1 MPNKAAV
8 SVRPSVESIMTA
20 LIELNALMDYG
31 ATLSRVSPIL
41 KGKIDVQRAKVPY
54 QILGHHDR
62 IRSRGRR
69 SVSAIRNGVCAG
81 CHLTIP
87 IGTLNRLMLINDIA
101 VCDNCGTF
109 VYLVREP
116 AAPVP
121 SAVISAPLVRP
132 PSKATPA
139 ATRRAP
145 APAARPLK
153 KAAAKPVA
161 KKPVRPIRAAKPV
174 RARAVKKP
182 ARKRAVLSR

>member
-1 MPNKAAV
+1 MSNKAAV

-139 ATRRAP
+139 
-145 APAARPLK
+145 PAARPLK
-153 KAAAKPVA
+153 KATAKTIA

-174 RARAVKKP
+174 RTRAAKKP
-182 ARKRAVLSR
+182 VRKRAVLSR